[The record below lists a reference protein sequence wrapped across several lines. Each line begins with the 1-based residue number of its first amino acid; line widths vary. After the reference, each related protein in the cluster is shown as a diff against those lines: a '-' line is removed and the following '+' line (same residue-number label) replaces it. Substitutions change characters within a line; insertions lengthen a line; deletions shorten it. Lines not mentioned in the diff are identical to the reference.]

1 MPDHPLRL
9 AIASPDQVLALGELH
24 PNGSVAWLDVHDDV
38 GHLLAMIERAVAR
51 SSVLE
56 TDGAGLTEREAQILE
71 WIAQG
76 LSNQEIAER
85 AFVSINS
92 VKTYIRSAY
101 RKIGA
106 KSRSQAVAW
115 AVRRGYGSGE

>member
-1 MPDHPLRL
+1 MPDRPLRL
-9 AIASPDQVLALGELH
+9 AIASPDEVLALAQLH
-24 PNGSVAWLDVHDDV
+24 PDGTVEWVTVHDDV
-38 GHLLAMIERAVAR
+38 EHLLALVESAVA
-51 SSVLE
+51 SAGVPQA
-56 TDGAGLTEREAQILE
+56 DAPGLTERETQILD

-76 LSNQEIAER
+76 LSNREIAER
-85 AFVSINS
+85 AYVSINS

-115 AVRRGYGSGE
+115 AVRRGYGAGE

>member
-9 AIASPDQVLALGELH
+9 AIASPDEVLALAHLH
-24 PNGSVAWLDVHDDV
+24 PDGSVEWVSVDDDV
-38 GHLLAMIERAVAR
+38 ESLLMLVERAVA
-51 SSVLE
+51 SSGVPE
-56 TDGAGLTEREAQILE
+56 GDAAGLTERETQVLD

-76 LSNQEIAER
+76 LSNREIAER

-115 AVRRGYGSGE
+115 AVRRGYGAGE